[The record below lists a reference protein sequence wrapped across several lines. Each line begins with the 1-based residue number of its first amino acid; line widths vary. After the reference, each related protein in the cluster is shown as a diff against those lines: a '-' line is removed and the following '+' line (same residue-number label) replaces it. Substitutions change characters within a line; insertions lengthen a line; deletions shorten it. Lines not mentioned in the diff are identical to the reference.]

1 MIPPDWKKLMLKNV
15 IYSVFL
21 YVASEYDSEV
31 HKETERGLP
40 RKESTDL
47 TWSGHPWFSVQPPQG
62 IPEDWAH
69 WAWGELE
76 RVISSV
82 SRSVVSDFFANQ
94 GTVAHQAPLSM
105 GVSRQEYWSGLP
117 FPSPGGLPDLGIELA
132 SPALAGRFLTSST
145 TWEAQGE
152 SFLIYKWKGWDLWF
166 NFRVFCF
173 KTMLCLITGQ
183 KWGLHGPLLN
193 VMGQHRWEGV

>member
-15 IYSVFL
+15 IYSIFL

-132 SPALAGRFLTSST
+132 SPALAGRLFTAELPKKHPCLHPSDSWTCLCYSFCLECLPPPSLT
-145 TWEAQGE
+145 TW
-152 SFLIYKWKGWDLWF
+152 
-166 NFRVFCF
+166 V
-173 KTMLCLITGQ
+173 
-183 KWGLHGPLLN
+183 P
-193 VMGQHRWEGV
+193 